1 MDSSIGPN
9 QQVPSTIDG
18 KHILLGQEYILSM
31 IRRGF
36 CWKKWEH
43 EMHHLWWV
51 NIDFVTSEVRMKKI
65 TEYQGFFE
73 WESEVYFLYILIIN
87 FMSNTTLVP
96 QEIYIDPKTN
106 LWNQLALHQINKE
119 EFNARLD
126 RIMEWIPERSNP
138 LGDLLQD
145 WSLHVGT
152 SNSKSIR
159 YMNCIILSLRN
170 LWL

>member
-1 MDSSIGPN
+1 M
-9 QQVPSTIDG
+9 
-18 KHILLGQEYILSM
+18 KHE
-31 IRRGF
+31 
-36 CWKKWEH
+36 KWCGRTSYETWRWFYR
-43 EMHHLWWV
+43 HHLWWV

>member
-1 MDSSIGPN
+1 M
-9 QQVPSTIDG
+9 
-18 KHILLGQEYILSM
+18 
-31 IRRGF
+31 
-36 CWKKWEH
+36 
-43 EMHHLWWV
+43 

-126 RIMEWIPERSNP
+126 RIME
-138 LGDLLQD
+138 
-145 WSLHVGT
+145 
-152 SNSKSIR
+152 
-159 YMNCIILSLRN
+159 
-170 LWL
+170 